1 LRNIWHLP
9 SFFDSRDRRPGRSM
23 DMTDIN
29 RKPSGS
35 APANATETPEPDH
48 WRDLV
53 SEFGAEMATPLTN
66 ALERVQTLVT
76 TGRIDKSSLR
86 SLCDEIQHARQI
98 SMSGQQLA
106 RLASGQLRQ
115 THERM
120 PLTDT
125 LKDVLN
131 QRSAD
136 SEARGVVIKPSLRVA
151 EVIVDASLL
160 FSLLNTMVSWS
171 LEHAK
176 SRVDLRVDIKT
187 WPVHARIVCRFAC
200 LQADLV
206 DDGGDAIDLEAALN
220 TMTWRLLEQT
230 AWTMNLPIDRKLEGT
245 DAHLTIEFPRT
256 VAEQQME
263 GVSAIELDQGF
274 SHSLNSK
281 PLAGS
286 QVLVVASRRDVRVQ
300 VRDAMR
306 NMSMIV
312 DFVNSIDEAREFC
325 RGGLPHVVI
334 FEAVLRGDRF
344 NEMRA
349 DIDAEAAE
357 VVFIEIIEE
366 GNSFEISGFGGRN
379 TARVGRDA
387 ILTALPSAL
396 MFELSKT
403 A

>member
-1 LRNIWHLP
+1 
-9 SFFDSRDRRPGRSM
+9 M

-29 RKPSGS
+29 QKPSAS
-35 APANATETPEPDH
+35 APAATPETAEPDH

-53 SEFGAEMATPLTN
+53 SEFGAEIASPLTT
-66 ALERVQTLVT
+66 ALERVQSLVT
-76 TGRIDKSSLR
+76 TGKIDKSSLR
-86 SLCDEIQHARQI
+86 SLCDEIQRARQI
-98 SMSGQQLA
+98 GMSGQQLA

-125 LKDVLN
+125 LKDVLH
-131 QRSAD
+131 QRATEISV
-136 SEARGVVIKPSLRVA
+136 RGLVIKPALRPA
-151 EVIVDASLL
+151 DVIVDASLL

-171 LEHAK
+171 MQHAH
-176 SRVDLRVDIKT
+176 SQIDLRLDIKT
-187 WPVHARIVCRFAC
+187 WPAHARITCRFGCAAADRPEEIVTE
-200 LQADLV
+200 ADL
-206 DDGGDAIDLEAALN
+206 AASLN
-220 TMTWRLLEQT
+220 SMTWRLLEQT
-230 AWTMNLPIDRKLEGT
+230 AWTMNLPIERKLDGAEVQ
-245 DAHLTIEFPRT
+245 LTIEFPRT
-256 VAEQQME
+256 VNSQME

-274 SHSLNSK
+274 SHSINSK

-312 DFVNSIDEAREFC
+312 DFVNSMDEAREFC
-325 RGGLPHVVI
+325 RGGLPHAVV
-334 FEAVLRGDRF
+334 FESVLRGDRF
-344 NEMRA
+344 NELRGEV
-349 DIDAEAAE
+349 DAEGAD

-366 GNSFEISGFGGRN
+366 GSAFEISGFGGRN

-387 ILTALPSAL
+387 ILTSLPSAL

-403 A
+403 V